1 MTSRYIAVDW
11 GSTNFRA
18 WLFEGERCL
27 DSRQSAAG
35 IARLNGQSPAAVL
48 ATQIHGWR
56 EGRTPVVMAGM
67 VGSNVGWKNAPYLQ
81 LPADFTAIGDQLT
94 AVDEGIWIVP
104 GLCTSREDHHNV
116 MRGEETQLLGARLL
130 APAAVYV
137 MPGTHC
143 KWVKTD
149 GRRIEDF
156 RTVMTGELHHLLL
169 THSLIG
175 AGLPEQQAAPAA
187 FHAGLARGLA
197 TPAVLPQLFETRA
210 AHLLGALAREQVSE
224 YLSGL
229 LIGAEVASMR
239 AFIADEQAIAIVAG
253 PSLSARYQ
261 QAFQLLGRQVTTVS
275 GDDAFLAGIRS
286 IVHAVANLTSADRY
300 SARHHP

>member
-1 MTSRYIAVDW
+1 M
-11 GSTNFRA
+11 
-18 WLFEGERCL
+18 
-27 DSRQSAAG
+27 
-35 IARLNGQSPAAVL
+35 
-48 ATQIHGWR
+48 
-56 EGRTPVVMAGM
+56 VMAGM
-67 VGSNVGWKNAPYLQ
+67 VGSNVGWKNAPYLP
-81 LPADFTAIGDQLT
+81 LPADFTAIGNQLT

-187 FHAGLARGLA
+187 FHAGLARGPA
-197 TPAVLPQLFETRA
+197 APAVLPQLFETRA

-239 AFIADEQAIAIVAG
+239 ASLPTNRLSRSLPARPSPRAI
-253 PSLSARYQ
+253 SE
-261 QAFQLLGRQVTTVS
+261 AFQLLGRQVTTVS

>member
-1 MTSRYIAVDW
+1 MK
-11 GSTNFRA
+11 GSG
-18 WLFEGERCL
+18 L
-27 DSRQSAAG
+27 
-35 IARLNGQSPAAVL
+35 SPGFA
-48 ATQIHGWR
+48 
-56 EGRTPVVMAGM
+56 
-67 VGSNVGWKNAPYLQ
+67 
-81 LPADFTAIGDQLT
+81 LPAKTTTTSCAAKRHSSSAHACWPLRR
-94 AVDEGIWIVP
+94 
-104 GLCTSREDHHNV
+104 CTSCP
-116 MRGEETQLLGARLL
+116 
-130 APAAVYV
+130 APIANGSKPTA
-137 MPGTHC
+137 G
-143 KWVKTD
+143 
-149 GRRIEDF
+149 G
-156 RTVMTGELHHLLL
+156 LL

-197 TPAVLPQLFETRA
+197 APAVLPQLFETRA

-275 GDDAFLAGIRS
+275 GDDAFLAGIRG

>member
-1 MTSRYIAVDW
+1 
-11 GSTNFRA
+11 
-18 WLFEGERCL
+18 
-27 DSRQSAAG
+27 
-35 IARLNGQSPAAVL
+35 
-48 ATQIHGWR
+48 
-56 EGRTPVVMAGM
+56 
-67 VGSNVGWKNAPYLQ
+67 
-81 LPADFTAIGDQLT
+81 
-94 AVDEGIWIVP
+94 
-104 GLCTSREDHHNV
+104 

-197 TPAVLPQLFETRA
+197 APAVLPQLFETRA
-210 AHLLGALAREQVSE
+210 AHLLGALAVS
-224 YLSGL
+224 
-229 LIGAEVASMR
+229 R
-239 AFIADEQAIAIVAG
+239 
-253 PSLSARYQ
+253 
-261 QAFQLLGRQVTTVS
+261 
-275 GDDAFLAGIRS
+275 
-286 IVHAVANLTSADRY
+286 
-300 SARHHP
+300 

>member
-67 VGSNVGWKNAPYLQ
+67 VGSNVGWKNAPYLP
-81 LPADFTAIGDQLT
+81 LPADFTAIGNQLT

-130 APAAVYV
+130 APAAWPRPRCCHSFLRPAPRTCWGRW
-137 MPGTHC
+137 PGS
-143 KWVKTD
+143 
-149 GRRIEDF
+149 R
-156 RTVMTGELHHLLL
+156 
-169 THSLIG
+169 
-175 AGLPEQQAAPAA
+175 
-187 FHAGLARGLA
+187 
-197 TPAVLPQLFETRA
+197 
-210 AHLLGALAREQVSE
+210 
-224 YLSGL
+224 
-229 LIGAEVASMR
+229 
-239 AFIADEQAIAIVAG
+239 
-253 PSLSARYQ
+253 
-261 QAFQLLGRQVTTVS
+261 
-275 GDDAFLAGIRS
+275 
-286 IVHAVANLTSADRY
+286 
-300 SARHHP
+300 

>member
-1 MTSRYIAVDW
+1 MTSRYIAIDW
-11 GSTNFRA
+11 GSTNLRA
-18 WLFEGERCL
+18 WLYQGEQCL
-27 DSRQSAAG
+27 ESRQSEAG
-35 IARLNGQSPAAVL
+35 VTRLNGKSPAAVL
-48 ATQIHGWR
+48 AEVTQNWR
-56 EGRTPVVMAGM
+56 DGTTPVVMAGM
-67 VGSNVGWKNAPYLQ
+67 VGSNVGWKVAPYLSV
-81 LPADFTAIGDQLT
+81 PVHFTAIGEQLT
-94 AVDEGIWIVP
+94 SVGDNVWIIP
-104 GLCTSREDHHNV
+104 GLCVSRDDNHNV
-116 MRGEETQLLGARLL
+116 MRGEETQLLGARTLS
-130 APAAVYV
+130 PSSVYV

-143 KWVKTD
+143 KWVQAD
-149 GRRIEDF
+149 AEQIHDF

-197 TPAVLPQLFETRA
+197 APAVLPQLFETRA

>member
-1 MTSRYIAVDW
+1 
-11 GSTNFRA
+11 
-18 WLFEGERCL
+18 
-27 DSRQSAAG
+27 
-35 IARLNGQSPAAVL
+35 
-48 ATQIHGWR
+48 
-56 EGRTPVVMAGM
+56 
-67 VGSNVGWKNAPYLQ
+67 
-81 LPADFTAIGDQLT
+81 
-94 AVDEGIWIVP
+94 WIVP

-197 TPAVLPQLFETRA
+197 APAVLPQLFETRA